1 MPYLCKVEKLPG
13 EDGVVVSLSAGGS
26 LLEDVS
32 DGLDPGPGDLG
43 RLAPVGLLLKGQ
55 VDRGAPEIEEDED
68 EEGDVPH
75 RDGHVQEVDEVLPL
89 GHLKEVVRGKE
100 DQLGLSSV
108 VVEEL
113 AQLEELEHVLVVE
126 IHVSLCQISNKATV
140 RRVFFPN
147 SVLCLCCWFS
157 G

>member
-1 MPYLCKVEKLPG
+1 MKGKT
-13 EDGVVVSLSAGGS
+13 
-26 LLEDVS
+26 S
-32 DGLDPGPGDLG
+32 DD
-43 RLAPVGLLLKGQ
+43 K
-55 VDRGAPEIEEDED
+55 D
-68 EEGDVPH
+68 EEGDVSH

-126 IHVSLCQISNKATV
+126 IHVRLSNAIHAIWFL
-140 RRVFFPN
+140 RVFHFD
-147 SVLCLCCWFS
+147 
-157 G
+157 